1 MPIRRFL
8 NAHAF
13 DPEAI
18 EAMSIAFQGICVDMH
33 VSENDRMAE
42 VVAKRIIELT
52 AKGATRD
59 PTELR
64 AAVIASF
71 KRGE

>member
-1 MPIRRFL
+1 MDQT
-8 NAHAF
+8 F

-18 EAMSIAFQGICVDMH
+18 EVMSIAFEGICDDMH

-42 VVAKRIIELT
+42 VVPKRIIDLT
-52 AKGATRD
+52 AKGPPRD
-59 PTELR
+59 PNELR

>member
-1 MPIRRFL
+1 MPIRPFL
-8 NAHAF
+8 KGRAF

-18 EAMSIAFQGICVDMH
+18 EVMSIAFEAICADMH

-42 VVAKRIIELT
+42 VVANRIIELT
-52 AKGATRD
+52 AKDAARNPD
-59 PTELR
+59 ELR
-64 AAVIASF
+64 TAVIASF

>member
-8 NAHAF
+8 TDQTF

-18 EAMSIAFQGICVDMH
+18 EVMSIAFEGICDDMH

-42 VVAKRIIELT
+42 VRQENHRST
-52 AKGATRD
+52 AEGPPRH
-59 PTELR
+59 PNELR